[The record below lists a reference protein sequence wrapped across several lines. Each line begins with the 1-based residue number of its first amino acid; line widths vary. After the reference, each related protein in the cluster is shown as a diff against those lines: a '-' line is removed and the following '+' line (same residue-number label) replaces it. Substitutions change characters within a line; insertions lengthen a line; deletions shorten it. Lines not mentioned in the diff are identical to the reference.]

1 MTFLEKAL
9 TNAKIPFC
17 RACPLAEFSTF
28 RIGGKADLAV
38 FPKTV
43 EELICAVRVC
53 RGAGIPIFIVGNGSN
68 LLFSDSGVRGAV
80 LFTKKINRVI
90 EEPDGFSADCG
101 AMLPILSR
109 RAAARGLS
117 GLEVA
122 CGIPGTVG
130 GAVCMNAGAHG
141 GEMARIVE
149 KTEYYDPE
157 TDTCGNFSGNEH
169 NFGYRT
175 SRYLSEPGKIVLCA
189 HIRLRAGDC
198 DEIQKKMAENLAVRR
213 EKQPVGEPSAG
224 SAFKR
229 PKGFFAAELIDR
241 CGLKGFSVGGAAV
254 SEKHAGFIVNRGNA
268 TAKDV
273 LKLMDLI
280 RKIVF
285 EKTGILLEPEI
296 RILGEI

>member
-1 MTFLEKAL
+1 MTFLEKTL

-17 RACPLAEFSTF
+17 KACPLAGFSTF
-28 RIGGKADLAV
+28 RIGGIADLAV
-38 FPKTV
+38 FPQTV
-43 EELICAVRVC
+43 EELICAVRAC
-53 RGAGIPIFIVGNGSN
+53 KRTEIPIFIVGNGSN
-68 LLFSDSGVRGAV
+68 LLFSDNGVRGAV

-101 AMLPILSR
+101 AMLPVLSR

-117 GLEVA
+117 GLEFA

-141 GEMARIVE
+141 GEMAQVIAE
-149 KTEYYDPE
+149 TEYYNAE
-157 TDTCGNFSGNEH
+157 TDTRAKCSGNEH

-175 SRYLSEPGKIVLCA
+175 SRYLSEPEKIVLRA

-198 DEIQKKMAENLAVRR
+198 DEIQKKTAENLTLRR

-241 CGLKGFSVGGAAV
+241 CGLKGLSLGGAAV
-254 SEKHAGFIVNRGNA
+254 SEKHAGFIVNRGGA

-285 EKTGILLEPEI
+285 EKTGILLESEI
-296 RILGEI
+296 RVLGEI

>member
-17 RACPLAEFSTF
+17 KACPLAGFSTF
-28 RIGGKADLAV
+28 RIGGNADLAV
-38 FPKTV
+38 FPQTV
-43 EELICAVRVC
+43 EELICAVRAC
-53 RGAGIPIFIVGNGSN
+53 KRTEIPIFIVGNGSN

-90 EEPDGFSADCG
+90 KEPDGFSADCG
-101 AMLPILSR
+101 AMLPVLSR

-117 GLEVA
+117 GLEFV

-141 GEMARIVE
+141 GEMAQVVV
-149 KTEYYDPE
+149 E
-157 TDTCGNFSGNEH
+157 TDFYDAENDTCEQFSGAEH

-175 SRYLSEPGKIVLCA
+175 SRYLSEPEKIVLRA
-189 HIRLRAGDC
+189 RFRLRAGNRI
-198 DEIQKKMAENLAVRR
+198 EIEKKMAENLAVRR
-213 EKQPVGEPSAG
+213 EKQPVGEQSAG

-229 PKGFFAAELIDR
+229 PEGHSAAELIDR
-241 CGLKGFSVGGAAV
+241 CGLKGLSLGGAAV
-254 SEKHAGFIVNRGNA
+254 SEKHAGFIVNRGGA

-296 RILGEI
+296 RVLGEI